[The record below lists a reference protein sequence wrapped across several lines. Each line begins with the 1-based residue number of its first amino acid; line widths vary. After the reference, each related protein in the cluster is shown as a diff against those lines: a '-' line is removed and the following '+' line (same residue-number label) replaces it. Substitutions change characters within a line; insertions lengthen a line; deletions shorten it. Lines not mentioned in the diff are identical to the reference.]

1 MTQLNLHSIPF
12 AVIRVN
18 NDLLIVECNSATE
31 KLTGYTSKELVG
43 LPIKHLVASGLEN
56 LEQLLKGAVAEYSD
70 VDVTHTTN
78 IISKNKQTVRC
89 SVNVGQYDAD
99 VILYFAQLSNVS
111 SSSESTLQS
120 AYLKLTEKLF
130 NSGHWRLDLI
140 NEQVYWSD
148 GIYEIHGVNKQ
159 DYSPTLATAIDFYEI
174 SERPKV
180 EHFINQAI
188 EGKCGF
194 HFKSSIIH
202 ALGKKVKVEVIG
214 DIETNAKGDVVA
226 VYGVFRD
233 ITKNEEVFEKLKLLA
248 LVNYTITVPIFF
260 IDDKDNVVYQDLS
273 PQKGNQNAVL
283 FNYINFSIKD
293 YLYFKRLAKEKGQV
307 IEKDISFDKYNSVFS
322 LSVTY
327 EPDEG
332 IYIWIVENTT
342 EQFRQDQ
349 QQFISNRLALLGNTF
364 GNVSHDINNVL
375 GVALGATE
383 MLELKAAKGEGDIS
397 KYIERVKNAIDKGK
411 TVTERLLAFTR
422 KPTVKVV
429 EFDPIK
435 EIEDNLYLFKQLL
448 LNTITFNV
456 EHSDVRCV
464 VMFPQGEFINIL
476 LNVVLN
482 AQDAIREQGPNGT
495 IQLTAHI
502 IDSNKLRLRIKDSG
516 VGIKQ
521 ENLSKIFDPFYSS
534 KSSNKGNG
542 IGLANVY
549 STMYKYDGEIQVAG
563 TCDLGGAEFSLL
575 FPCKLLDGKNDF
587 VKTGANDIG
596 IAGKSILILDDE
608 VSIAEFVALFLAGEG
623 AITEFVTNKAEL
635 EAKLNGKQQYDVF
648 ITDMILPDLSGREA
662 VDMVEAVYPDIKV
675 YSMSGYI
682 AEENNEWHYP
692 VLRKPFNS
700 KELASFLKEHK

>member
-1 MTQLNLHSIPF
+1 MTQLNLESIPY

-18 NDLLIVECNSATE
+18 TQARIIECNHVAE
-31 KLTGYTSKELVG
+31 KLTGYASQEIEG
-43 LPIKHLVASGLEN
+43 LYIEQFVQSGFDN
-56 LEQLLKGAVAEYSD
+56 LEQLLNGDLEKNADQDPTIAIINKNTQSVSCSIK
-70 VDVTHTTN
+70 VTHSE
-78 IISKNKQTVRC
+78 I
-89 SVNVGQYDAD
+89 DA
-99 VILYFAQLSNVS
+99 ILYLTKILPVSNNRVPTRQSSYLQLS
-111 SSSESTLQS
+111 
-120 AYLKLTEKLF
+120 EKLF
-130 NSGHWRLDLI
+130 RSGHWRLDL
-140 NEQVYWSD
+140 NKQQVYWSD

-159 DYSPTLATAIDFYEI
+159 EYSPTLATAIDFYEI

-188 EGKCGF
+188 QGKCGF

-202 ALGKKVKVEVIG
+202 TLGKKVKVEVIG
-214 DIETNAKGDVVA
+214 DIETNEKGDVVA
-226 VYGVFRD
+226 IYGVFRD

-273 PQKGNQNAVL
+273 PQMGNQNAVL

-293 YLYFKRLAKEKGQV
+293 YLYYKRLAKEKGQV

-342 EQFRQDQ
+342 EKFRQDQ

-397 KYIERVKNAIDKGK
+397 KYIDRVKNAIDKGK

-456 EHSDVRCV
+456 EHSDIKCV

-482 AQDAIREQGPNGT
+482 AQDAIREKSPNGE
-495 IQLTAHI
+495 IQLSVNI
-502 IDSNKLRLRIKDSG
+502 IDNNKLRIRVKDSG

-534 KSSNKGNG
+534 KSVNKGNG

-549 STMYKYDGEIQVAG
+549 STMYKYDGEVQVAG
-563 TCDLGGAEFSLL
+563 ECDLGGAEFSLL
-575 FPCKLLDGKNDF
+575 FPCKFLDGKNNL
-587 VKTGANDIG
+587 VKEDQNDIG
-596 IAGKSILILDDE
+596 IEGKSILILDDE
-608 VSIAEFVALFLAGEG
+608 VSIAEFVALFLEDEG
-623 AITEFVTNKAEL
+623 ANTEFVTNKVEL
-635 EAKLNGKQQYDVF
+635 EAKLNDKRRYDIF

-662 VDMVEAVYPDIKV
+662 VDMVATIYPDIKV

-692 VLRKPFNS
+692 VLRKPFNA
-700 KELASFLKEHK
+700 KELASFLKEHR